1 MVEQTNSIEQF
12 NDSATANKYQIAG
25 EIASKALDQI
35 IESIGPGVA
44 VKTLCE
50 LGDLFIT
57 SEVRKVYLKQKDM
70 KKGIAFPTS
79 IGINNMVGYYSPEDT
94 EFKVSEGDIVNIELG
109 VHIDG
114 FPATVAYTVVVH
126 DGDEPLSD
134 VSNKRANVISAVA
147 EASRAVLPLIKN
159 GKTNADVSD
168 TLKKI
173 AKKYDCSLP
182 FVEDPDIRT
191 PGVVS
196 YQMSKNVLD
205 GQNDDDVDDIHKL
218 ILPRHHHSYEFEMR
232 PTEFETN
239 EVYSIDIVMSSGEGR
254 LYPTEE
260 RVTIFRRNYDKKH
273 QLKMKS
279 SHEALRYFNGAFPQ
293 SCGNDMTSRMKLG
306 VQECTRNGL
315 LIPYAPFAE
324 KPGEYVAQVKF
335 TVIVRNKKPILI
347 SGRSSDPQIEKVKIL
362 TQDEKISILEGR
374 LSREEISLG
383 EATRALDK
391 LGIKL
396 ENGRELK
403 KTEPELLET
412 IAEEG
417 EENSDE
423 HAVELESET
432 EPKKNV
438 EDSCQTSSV

>member
-1 MVEQTNSIEQF
+1 MVEQVYSMEQF
-12 NDSATANKYQIAG
+12 NDSTTANKYQIAG
-25 EIASKALDQI
+25 EIASKALDQV
-35 IESIGPGVA
+35 IESIGPGVS

-50 LGDLFIT
+50 LGDLFIIN
-57 SEVRKVYLKQKDM
+57 EVRKVYLKQKDM

-79 IGINNMVGYYSPEDT
+79 IGINNMAGYYSPEDKS
-94 EFKVSEGDIVNIELG
+94 FNISEGDIVNIELG

-114 FPATVAYTVVVH
+114 FPAIVAYTVVVH

-134 VSNKRANVISAVA
+134 VSNKRANVVTAVA

-182 FVEDPDIRT
+182 FVENPDIRT

-196 YQMSKNVLD
+196 YQMSRNVLD
-205 GQNDDDVDDIHKL
+205 GQNDDDADDVHKL

-239 EVYSIDIVMSSGEGR
+239 EVYSIDIVMSSGEGH

-273 QLKMKS
+273 QLKLKS
-279 SHEALRYFNGAFPQ
+279 SHEALRYFNGGFPQ
-293 SCGNDMTSRMKLG
+293 SCSDDMNSRMKLG
-306 VQECTRNGL
+306 IQECTRNGL

-335 TVIVRNKKPILI
+335 TVIVRNKKPILV
-347 SGRSSDPQIEKVKIL
+347 SGRSSDPQLEKVRIL
-362 TQDEKISILEGR
+362 TQEEKLEILEGR
-374 LSREEISLG
+374 LSREEISLV
-383 EATRALDK
+383 EAERALDK

-396 ENGRELK
+396 KDGRELK
-403 KTEPELLET
+403 INKPEL
-412 IAEEG
+412 
-417 EENSDE
+417 
-423 HAVELESET
+423 SED
-432 EPKKNV
+432 NV
-438 EDSCQTSSV
+438 EDVIDEEQSTEPSQPTKTAFA